1 MWLQLHGR
9 IENRVRITNGTATVS
24 VEVLCRT
31 KVSHWGIPRRRTESR
46 KRKSGELLELSASMN
61 LQVRIPVVFVVGKR
75 PQHPYGCCGFL
86 FANFFSIFIFRKT
99 LCIPGSFA
107 DPLQILDFSICDFI
121 GETIPLRYPVRI
133 RNDRPFLCLGDA
145 ISQKSNRIFWF
156 YHALFGRV

>member
-31 KVSHWGIPRRRTESR
+31 KVSHWDVPRRRTESR

-61 LQVRIPVVFVVGKR
+61 LQVRILVVFVVGKR
-75 PQHPYGCCGFL
+75 PQHPYGCCGFFICQFL
-86 FANFFSIFIFRKT
+86 FH
-99 LCIPGSFA
+99 LYIPQNSLHPGEFCG
-107 DPLQILDFSICDFI
+107 PFQILDFRICNFI
-121 GETIPLRYPVRI
+121 GKMIPLRYPVKV